1 MVNYKLAYF
10 KITVQHKEFLFLRFD
25 QFLVGKLIVITWSK
39 FLVSQ
44 VVVTCFFFLFQK
56 LIQSMSSKEVEL
68 QRLNNGKVLLEKRL
82 DEMLKQKEQEQAV
95 SPELIF

>member
-1 MVNYKLAYF
+1 
-10 KITVQHKEFLFLRFD
+10 
-25 QFLVGKLIVITWSK
+25 
-39 FLVSQ
+39 
-44 VVVTCFFFLFQK
+44 
-56 LIQSMSSKEVEL
+56 MSSKEVEL

>member
-44 VVVTCFFFLFQK
+44 VVVTCFFFISETYPVHV
-56 LIQSMSSKEVEL
+56 IQGSRVTEIE
-68 QRLNNGKVLLEKRL
+68 QR
-82 DEMLKQKEQEQAV
+82 
-95 SPELIF
+95 